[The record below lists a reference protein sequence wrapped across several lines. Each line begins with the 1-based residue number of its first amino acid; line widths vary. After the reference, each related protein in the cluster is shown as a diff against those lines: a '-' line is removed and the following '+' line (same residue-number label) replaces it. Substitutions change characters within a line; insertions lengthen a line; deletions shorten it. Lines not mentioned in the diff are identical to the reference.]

1 MTTAAAAATRPV
13 AGRLDGLALTTD
25 TLAALYDAHG
35 PRLYRYARS
44 IVADAAAAE
53 DVVQDTFVQVA
64 RALRRQPPPDVT
76 YAYLATAVRNA
87 CYSALRRRRTW
98 SAVIGRFAP
107 RAVEARGAGV
117 PLIEPQAPDASEEER
132 LILES
137 ALLALPPEQRE
148 VIYLK
153 VFEGLTFQEIARACG
168 INANTAA
175 SRYRY
180 AAASLRRALGT
191 EGKR

>member
-1 MTTAAAAATRPV
+1 MAATRPLP
-13 AGRLDGLALTTD
+13 GRLDGLALTTD

-35 PRLYRYARS
+35 ARLFRYARS

-53 DVVQDTFVQVA
+53 DAVHDTFVRVA
-64 RALRRQPPPDVT
+64 RALRRRSPPDVT

-98 SAVIGRFAP
+98 AALIGRLAP
-107 RAVEARGAGV
+107 RAATAPGDGA
-117 PLIEPQAPDASEEER
+117 PLIEPHAPGASEEER
-132 LILES
+132 LILEA

-153 VFEGLTFQEIARACG
+153 VFEGLTFEEIARACG
-168 INANTAA
+168 TNANTAA